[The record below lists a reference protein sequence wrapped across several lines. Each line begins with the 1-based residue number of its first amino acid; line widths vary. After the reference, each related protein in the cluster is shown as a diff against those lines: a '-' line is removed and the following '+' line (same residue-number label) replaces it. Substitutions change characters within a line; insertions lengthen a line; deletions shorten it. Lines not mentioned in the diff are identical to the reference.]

1 MIPVLPLLKTG
12 SGSRQLINKQV
23 QGNRMIYTY
32 LNADGTRKI
41 VTKKYDPAKARH
53 PHEEQQKSKVVSE
66 GENKAGVSDP
76 KKKQVQQEE
85 RHPISVKDYTSKLLG
100 GGIVTESNK
109 LPSLTGIPLEWVVV
123 KTDNIEGQY
132 MEGKKFRLV
141 VSNMQDKGE
150 EGIAV
155 DVRVY
160 NLPQAVTVYSK
171 RVKVPVTDSNSII
184 DTVSNLSFAT
194 GNDGIK
200 QSLTDY
206 FEGKD
211 TSKVEGVNAVKL
223 ALEKRY
229 FKPKP
234 SLI

>member
-1 MIPVLPLLKTG
+1 MIPVVPLLKAG
-12 SGSRQLINKQV
+12 SGARQLVNKQV
-23 QGNRMIYTY
+23 QGNRMVYTY
-32 LNADGTRKI
+32 LNADGTKKI

-53 PHEEQQKSKVVSE
+53 PHEEQQKSKVV
-66 GENKAGVSDP
+66 AGGDAKVGVPDT
-76 KKKQVQQEE
+76 KQKPSQPEE

-100 GGIVTESNK
+100 GGTVTEGNK

-123 KTDNIEGQY
+123 KTDTIEGQY

-141 VSNMQDKGE
+141 VSNMQDKGD
-150 EGIAV
+150 EGISL
-155 DVRVY
+155 DIRVY

-171 RVKVPVTDSNSII
+171 RVKVPVSDSDTLI

-194 GNDGIK
+194 GNEEIK